1 MKVKEKLWTANFFV
15 LIPLALF
22 LFVNNTIYT
31 SIATTYV
38 AQLEN
43 AGALGGLVNSANA
56 VPALM
61 CRIFAGRWLDHGQRK
76 MIIYIGLAGFVLAA
90 AGYACMPGIWLLI
103 LLRAVD
109 GAAFSVATTACQTVA
124 TDIIPESRMAEGLSY
139 YSMSNSMSQ
148 AISSAI
154 AVSLWNNYGFQAFSK
169 VSFFLMGIS
178 FIFTLFFLKTKRLEK
193 SAAKAPKDSCFSPG
207 RPARAA
213 AFMFSIAIFNV
224 IRTLYAPKFA
234 IENGIEWIGIFFV
247 LMAVCSIATK
257 LSGKKL
263 FYLCPVKFI
272 LAGAIML
279 NSLSFVLLL
288 HSKNMVFMIAA
299 AICAGIAT
307 GLDQPIMNAEAVK
320 GISGRHR
327 GKANGIFMCGNDL
340 SMILGSFFWSF
351 AAGLVGTDG
360 LFLTAFAGL
369 LCVSFC
375 YMVYLF
381 VRRRELAFDEVL

>member
-1 MKVKEKLWTANFFV
+1 MT
-15 LIPLALF
+15 LF

-31 SIATTYV
+31 SIAKTYV
-38 AQLEN
+38 AQLGN

-178 FIFTLFFLKTKRLEK
+178 FIFTLFFLKTKRPENS
-193 SAAKAPKDSCFSPG
+193 SARAPKASCFSPG
-207 RPARAA
+207 RPAKAA

-234 IENGIEWIGIFFV
+234 IENGIEWIGIFLYLWRYVV
-247 LMAVCSIATK
+247 LQQSCQEKNCFIYVRQNLFSQGQLCS
-257 LSGKKL
+257 
-263 FYLCPVKFI
+263 
-272 LAGAIML
+272 
-279 NSLSFVLLL
+279 
-288 HSKNMVFMIAA
+288 
-299 AICAGIAT
+299 
-307 GLDQPIMNAEAVK
+307 
-320 GISGRHR
+320 
-327 GKANGIFMCGNDL
+327 
-340 SMILGSFFWSF
+340 
-351 AAGLVGTDG
+351 
-360 LFLTAFAGL
+360 TAFP
-369 LCVSFC
+369 LCFC
-375 YMVYLF
+375 FTLKIWYL
-381 VRRRELAFDEVL
+381 